1 MTISGVFG
9 KKLSLVLAPLI
20 LAACAADMTSAV
32 EIPRDENGAAFL
44 TYQEA
49 RGPLANFV
57 DAGAPDGFARVSPTA
72 PPSGFSQGEQSSYWM
87 SMTAGGLEDC
97 GFRDTARELEQR
109 SAERSAFVA
118 GQLKIK
124 GKPLVSCQAAKR
136 FAEAILAAFEP
147 R

>member
-87 SMTAGGLEDC
+87 GMTAGGLEDC
-97 GFRDTARELEQR
+97 GFRDTARELEQ
-109 SAERSAFVA
+109 RSAFVA